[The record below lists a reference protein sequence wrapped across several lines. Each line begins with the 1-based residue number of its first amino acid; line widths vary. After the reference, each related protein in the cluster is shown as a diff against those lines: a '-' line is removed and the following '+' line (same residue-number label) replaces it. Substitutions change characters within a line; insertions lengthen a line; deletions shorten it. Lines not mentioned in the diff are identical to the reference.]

1 MRSLSKSLDRLVTP
15 DAYPGGNSIKVR
27 WGQLI
32 RASAVIAEEEA
43 TLRDAGRLVSLA
55 SLGKIRGGIVTRAN
69 AFFLVREISFDQIP
83 ARFRMTRGDMKR
95 LAVIADGLDFMT
107 KIEREFL
114 IPVIKGPDSL
124 ESAFGVRRSD
134 IRLFNVKDDKK
145 ALEKRHSN
153 GALAYLRRGETV
165 NYKTSDDDLKGGVP
179 AQRSQVKNRR
189 PFWYSL
195 QGEQAASTRIV
206 FPEHIS
212 ERYVFTL
219 VPKSDGSVVIDK
231 LYLFEPQAEAT
242 AQIIH
247 AALNSLYTWYQVE
260 LRGRSQLGE
269 GVLELKIPDYAGLLL
284 LDPTKLAKKQKTSL
298 IKAFADVPSPGR
310 GPSLS
315 ELGTAARHAFD
326 VAYLEL
332 CGFAD
337 AEAMALR
344 LEQELRALASE
355 RTERKLSVAEA
366 KVSRRKVT
374 NVAASIDAYAVRLAA
389 TMEPHPDPRSFMEEG
404 TPTETVAILGPV
416 GGPLEVGV
424 ELFDQGE
431 VRAGDACVARAGS
444 IQAAQFVR
452 GVLLVQPDLSQI
464 EVPTAKALEKVVT
477 DWSRDCRR
485 WQKKFK
491 TAVEKTLV
499 GLDDE
504 RTRLAVEQRALRLL
518 HAI

>member
-1 MRSLSKSLDRLVTP
+1 MSLSKSLDRLVTP
-15 DAYPGGNSIKVR
+15 GAYPGGYGIKIR
-27 WGQLI
+27 WGQLL
-32 RASAVIAEEEA
+32 RASATIAEEEG
-43 TLRDAGRLVSLA
+43 TLANSGSLVPLA

-69 AFFLVREISFDQIP
+69 AYFLVREIPFDQIP
-83 ARFRMTRGDMKR
+83 ARFKMTRGDMKR

-114 IPVIKGPDSL
+114 KPVVKGPENL
-124 ESAFGVRRSD
+124 ESAFGVRRND
-134 IRLFNVKDDKK
+134 IRLFDVEGDKK
-145 ALEKRHSN
+145 TLEKRRAN

-179 AQRSQVKNRR
+179 SERSQVKNRK

-195 QGEQAASTRIV
+195 QGEQGAITRIV

-219 VPKSDGSVVIDK
+219 IPSTDNSVVIDK
-231 LYLFEPQAEAT
+231 LYLFEPKVDET

-260 LRGRSQLGE
+260 LRGRSQLGQ
-269 GVLELKIPDYAGLLL
+269 GVLELKIPDFGGLLL
-284 LDPTKLAKKQKTSL
+284 TDPASLSAKQKKGFL
-298 IKAFADVPSPGR
+298 KAFADVPSPGS

-332 CGFAD
+332 CGFSD
-337 AEAMALR
+337 PDAMAIR
-344 LEQELRALASE
+344 LEHELRALAGE
-355 RTERKLSVAEA
+355 RNERKLSVAEA

-374 NVAASIDAYAVRLAA
+374 NVAASLDAYAARLAA
-389 TMEPHPDPRSFMEEG
+389 TMEPHPDPRSFVEEG
-404 TPTETVAILGPV
+404 MPTETVAILGPV
-416 GGPLEVGV
+416 EGPLEVGV

-431 VRAGDACVARAGS
+431 VRAGEACVARAGS
-444 IQAAQFVR
+444 IQAAQYVR
-452 GVLLVQPDLSQI
+452 GVLLVQPDLSQV
-464 EVPTAKALEKVVT
+464 EVPTSKFLEKVVP
-477 DWSRDCRR
+477 DWTRDCRR
-485 WQKKFK
+485 WHKKFK
-491 TAVEKTLV
+491 VAADKALA
-499 GLDDE
+499 GLDDQ

>member
-1 MRSLSKSLDRLVTP
+1 MSLSKSLDRLVTP
-15 DAYPGGNSIKVR
+15 GAYPGGYSIKIR

-32 RASAVIAEEEA
+32 RASAMIAKEEA
-43 TLRDAGRLVSLA
+43 RLVSSCNLVPLA
-55 SLGKIRGGIVTRAN
+55 NLGKIRGGIVTRAN
-69 AFFLVREISFDQIP
+69 AYFLVREIPFDKIP

-95 LAVIADGLDFMT
+95 LAVIADGRDFMT

-114 IPVIKGPDSL
+114 KPVVKGPESL

-134 IRLFNVKDDKK
+134 VRLFDVKDDKK
-145 ALEKRHSN
+145 ILEKRHAN
-153 GALAYLRRGETV
+153 GALSYLRRGETE
-165 NYKTSDDDLKGGVP
+165 NYKTSDDDLKGGIP
-179 AQRSQVKNRR
+179 SQRSQVKNRR
-189 PFWYSL
+189 PYWYSL
-195 QGEQAASTRIV
+195 QGEQERNTRII

-219 VPKSDGSVVIDK
+219 IPDGDASVVIDK
-231 LYLFEPQAEAT
+231 LYLFEPQDEEN
-242 AQIIH
+242 AQIVH
-247 AALNSLYTWYQVE
+247 AALNSLYSWYQVE

-269 GVLELKIPDYAGLLL
+269 GVLELKIPDFAGLLL
-284 LDPTKLAKKQKTSL
+284 IDPTALSAKQK
-298 IKAFADVPSPGR
+298 KALLKVFADIPYPGS

-315 ELGTAARHAFD
+315 ELGTATRHAFD

-332 CGFAD
+332 CGFSD
-337 AEAMALR
+337 PEAMAIR
-344 LEQELRALASE
+344 LEQELRALAGE
-355 RTERKLSVAEA
+355 RMERKLSVAEA

-374 NVAASIDAYAVRLAA
+374 NVAASVDAYAARLAA
-389 TMEPHPDPRSFMEEG
+389 TMEPHPDPRSFLEEG
-404 TPTETVAILGPV
+404 TPKETVAIFAPV
-416 GGPLEVGV
+416 DGPLEIGV

-431 VRAGDACVARAGS
+431 VRAGETCVARAGS

-452 GVLLVQPDLSQI
+452 GVLLVQPDLSQV
-464 EVPTAKALEKVVT
+464 EVPTPKHLEKVVT

-491 TAVEKTLV
+491 TAAEKTLV
-499 GLDDE
+499 GLDDQ